1 MGQKHETSKLI
12 NSAKSSVILSLSIK
26 ANGFK
31 QSVLIEAR
39 IITIQNG
46 SANHKSHH
54 IKGVMKNRETEEV
67 FGGIT
72 PGWYQESLSPSRG
85 NIFLN
90 KWQVNST

>member
-54 IKGVMKNRETEEV
+54 IKGVMKNR
-67 FGGIT
+67 GGVW
-72 PGWYQESLSPSRG
+72 WYHALVVSGKSFS
-85 NIFLN
+85 
-90 KWQVNST
+90 